1 MFSVFQ
7 VTSKSVSF
15 SQTFAIQLHLFSI
28 FLRYFRYFINSVF
41 SSDTL
46 DTSFIHYFPQIL
58 PSRALYLPPLPILA
72 NSQSPFHS
80 LLRRVVT
87 PLPLSPV
94 RPPFTANLTISSPEP
109 LSRLTENS
117 FVSPHLIHPVSQHQ
131 TCHLYQFSLPL
142 QPIRQ
147 VKLLA
152 TRPYC
157 LRQLWREIHPLSLHS
172 YFADLILCS
181 AISFSSDAPRAG
193 P

>member
-1 MFSVFQ
+1 MRSTSHPSPSSPIPKARFVLFSV
-7 VTSKSVSF
+7 VS
-15 SQTFAIQLHLFSI
+15 
-28 FLRYFRYFINSVF
+28 
-41 SSDTL
+41 
-46 DTSFIHYFPQIL
+46 
-58 PSRALYLPPLPILA
+58 
-72 NSQSPFHS
+72 SP
-80 LLRRVVT
+80 

>member
-1 MFSVFQ
+1 MRPCMFSVFQ

-72 NSQSPFHS
+72 NSQSPFRS

-87 PLPLSPV
+87 PSP
-94 RPPFTANLTISSPEP
+94 
-109 LSRLTENS
+109 S
-117 FVSPHLIHPVSQHQ
+117 F
-131 TCHLYQFSLPL
+131 
-142 QPIRQ
+142 
-147 VKLLA
+147 
-152 TRPYC
+152 
-157 LRQLWREIHPLSLHS
+157 
-172 YFADLILCS
+172 
-181 AISFSSDAPRAG
+181 PRATSVHG
-193 P
+193 QFNNFEPWAPKPADREQFRFSTFNPPCQPASDLSSLSIFSASAANQAG